1 MKKFEF
7 QNNSLELDIAGH
19 RFELNPIEDGLL
31 ERIEKMGEE
40 SKLEAERMRE
50 DNSPDSIKMGMNFMV
65 KQIDAL
71 LGDGAA
77 NKIFEKRT
85 INFFDVLDVLTY
97 IKDSIIEF
105 QSEKISKY
113 SPNRV
118 QRRSK

>member
-19 RFELNPIEDGLL
+19 KFELNPIEDGLL

-77 NKIFEKRT
+77 SKIFEKRT

>member
-7 QNNSLELDIAGH
+7 QNNSLELDIAGYK
-19 RFELNPIEDGLL
+19 FELNPIEDGLL

-50 DNSPDSIKMGMNFMV
+50 DNSPDSIKMSMNFMV

-77 NKIFEKRT
+77 SKIFEKRT

-118 QRRSK
+118 QRRNK